1 MSMEER
7 VLEALREVI
16 DPEVGINIVDLGLV
30 EAVDAGD
37 ERIYVG
43 LIMTTPACP
52 QSGHLAEESECA
64 IWRHFDDVPVEV
76 EVLDSPF
83 WTPDR
88 MSEIAR
94 QTLGWGI

>member
-1 MSMEER
+1 MINEEN

-30 EAVDAGD
+30 QTVEAST
-37 ERIYVG
+37 ERVYVG

-52 QSGHLAEESECA
+52 QSGHLAEESERA
-64 IWRHFDDVPVEV
+64 IWRHFDDVPVDI
-76 EVLDSPF
+76 EVLGEPF

-88 MSEIAR
+88 MSEVAR